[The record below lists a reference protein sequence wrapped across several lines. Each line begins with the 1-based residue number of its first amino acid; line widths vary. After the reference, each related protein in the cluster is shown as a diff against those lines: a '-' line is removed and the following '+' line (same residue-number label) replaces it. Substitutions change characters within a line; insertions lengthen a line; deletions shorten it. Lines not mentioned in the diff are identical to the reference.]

1 MHHMKKTKSRNLRR
15 HSSVSEKPLR
25 DGLPN
30 FRARM
35 KRIFGK
41 KKLKVSGVELI
52 AKDREERF

>member
-1 MHHMKKTKSRNLRR
+1 MPHMKKTKSCNLSR
-15 HSSVSEKPLR
+15 HSSVFEKPVR

-30 FRARM
+30 FRERM

-41 KKLKVSGVELI
+41 KKLKVSGLELI